1 MSKNSTIFRR
11 RFLGGM
17 CAGLYGLATLSTLG
31 LASGRANAQTYP
43 EKTVRIVVPYA
54 PGGTTDVTARLV
66 AKSLGERLGQTF
78 VVENRPGAGGSIGHD
93 LIAKAA
99 TDAYTLL
106 FSAAGPLVVTP
117 HTYASLPYD
126 PKSFEP
132 IKLVATAPLLLVVN
146 PKLKANSLQELIT
159 EAKASGRM
167 TYGSFGNGSAAHL
180 AGELFKASA
189 TLDITHVPYK
199 GSAPALTDLVS
210 GQIDIMFD
218 VLGSSLPLVKAGKL
232 RALAVTSPVRA
243 SVAPEVPTM
252 TEAGI
257 RDFEA
262 GTWFGLMAPAGT
274 NKQAIAILSK
284 AMDSVL
290 AQAEVREA
298 IQAQGSVVAGG
309 SPEDFRK
316 FFGVEFERWGK
327 VVRNARIKAE

>member
-1 MSKNSTIFRR
+1 
-11 RFLGGM
+11 
-17 CAGLYGLATLSTLG
+17 
-31 LASGRANAQTYP
+31 
-43 EKTVRIVVPYA
+43 
-54 PGGTTDVTARLV
+54 
-66 AKSLGERLGQTF
+66 
-78 VVENRPGAGGSIGHD
+78 
-93 LIAKAA
+93 
-99 TDAYTLL
+99 
-106 FSAAGPLVVTP
+106 
-117 HTYASLPYD
+117 
-126 PKSFEP
+126 
-132 IKLVATAPLLLVVN
+132 
-146 PKLKANSLQELIT
+146 
-159 EAKASGRM
+159 M

-180 AGELFKASA
+180 AGELFKATA
-189 TLDITHVPYK
+189 NLDITHVPYK

-284 AMDSVL
+284 TMDTVL
-290 AQAEVREA
+290 AQTEVREA